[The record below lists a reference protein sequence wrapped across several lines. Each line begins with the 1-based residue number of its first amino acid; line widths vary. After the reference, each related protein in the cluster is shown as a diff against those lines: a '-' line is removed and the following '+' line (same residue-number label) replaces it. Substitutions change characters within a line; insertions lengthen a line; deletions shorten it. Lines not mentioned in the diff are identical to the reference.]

1 MTQKLANQLTLGR
14 IIFLPLCIIFL
25 MYGMN
30 GLAAIT
36 YLLLLFSD
44 ALDWYF
50 AGRFGHESEIGK
62 WLDPLADKVL
72 IVSTLVILT
81 GLARVNPIPVVII
94 CSRELIVASLRLESN
109 FAASEIAKYKTF
121 FQGAATLMLILNL
134 PFGTLVLWFSIL
146 LSLISGAVYLWK
158 SRINHQI

>member
-1 MTQKLANQLTLGR
+1 
-14 IIFLPLCIIFL
+14 

-30 GLAAIT
+30 GLAALT

-44 ALDWYF
+44 ALDWYL
-50 AGRFGHESEIGK
+50 AGRFGYESEIGK

-72 IVSTLVILT
+72 IVSTLIVLT
-81 GLARVNPIPVVII
+81 GLTRVNPIPVVII
-94 CSRELIVASLRLESN
+94 CSRELIVASIRLESI
-109 FAASEIAKYKTF
+109 FVASEIAKYKTF
-121 FQGAATLMLILNL
+121 FQGVATLLLILNL

-146 LSLISGAVYLWK
+146 LSLISGAVYLWQ